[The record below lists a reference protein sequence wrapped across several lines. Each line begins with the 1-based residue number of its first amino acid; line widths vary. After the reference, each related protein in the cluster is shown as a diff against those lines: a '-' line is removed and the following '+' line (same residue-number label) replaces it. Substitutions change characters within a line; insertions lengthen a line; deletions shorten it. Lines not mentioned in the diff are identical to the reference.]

1 MRIATWNVNSVRQRL
16 PHLLAY
22 LKEVQPDVL
31 CLQEIKC
38 LDEQFPRMEI
48 EELGYNIETH
58 GQKTFN
64 GVAILSK
71 RPFEVA
77 RGLPGDENDSQSRYI
92 EAVVP
97 AGDGV
102 VRVACVYLPNG
113 NPVGTEKY
121 PYKLAFLER
130 LIIHTRELLEYE
142 EPLVLA
148 GDFNVIPDGRDA
160 TRPED
165 WVNDALY
172 LAADALQVPRAH
184 LARPDRRPAR
194 DHGRRRP
201 LHVLGLSGG
210 RLAEEQR
217 HPHRPSSS
225 VAAGRGQ
232 AAIGDDRQGDA
243 RARQGLR
250 SYARAGRPGGVRRR
264 REGAYMDLSSLFDL
278 SGKTA
283 LVTGSSEGLG
293 LAMARG
299 LAAAGAAIILNG
311 RDEKKLANAAK
322 SFADAGHKVETRAF
336 DVADEGA
343 VIAAFEHFDAA
354 GVEIDILI
362 NNAGIQL
369 RKPMVDLKTDE
380 WRRRCRYPS
389 HRLIPGRPRGREA
402 HDRARAR
409 RQDHQHRLARE
420 RGRSPDDLAL
430 RGREGRRQ
438 DADALHGGGMGAST
452 TSRPMRSAPATSRPK

>member
-130 LIIHTRELLEYE
+130 LILHTRELLEYE

-148 GDFNVIPDGRDA
+148 GDFNVIPDGARRHASRGLGQRRSVPAA
-160 TRPED
+160 TRFKFRELISLGLI
-165 WVNDALY
+165 DAL
-172 LAADALQVPRAH
+172 RA
-184 LARPDRRPAR
+184 
-194 DHGRRRP
+194 
-201 LHVLGLSGG
+201 
-210 RLAEEQR
+210 
-217 HPHRPSSS
+217 
-225 VAAGRGQ
+225 
-232 AAIGDDRQGDA
+232 
-243 RARQGLR
+243 
-250 SYARAGRPGGVRRR
+250 
-264 REGAYMDLSSLFDL
+264 
-278 SGKTA
+278 T
-283 LVTGSSEGLG
+283 T
-293 LAMARG
+293 
-299 LAAAGAAIILNG
+299 
-311 RDEKKLANAAK
+311 
-322 SFADAGHKVETRAF
+322 
-336 DVADEGA
+336 
-343 VIAAFEHFDAA
+343 DAA
-354 GVEIDILI
+354 GLYTFWDYQAGAWQKNNGIRIDHLLLSPEAADKLQSVTID
-362 NNAGIQL
+362 
-369 RKPMVDLKTDE
+369 KEM
-380 WRRRCRYPS
+380 
-389 HRLIPGRPRGREA
+389 RGRDKA
-402 HDRARAR
+402 S
-409 RQDHQHRLARE
+409 DHTPVRI
-420 RGRSPDDLAL
+420 DLA
-430 RGREGRRQ
+430 
-438 DADALHGGGMGAST
+438 A
-452 TSRPMRSAPATSRPK
+452 